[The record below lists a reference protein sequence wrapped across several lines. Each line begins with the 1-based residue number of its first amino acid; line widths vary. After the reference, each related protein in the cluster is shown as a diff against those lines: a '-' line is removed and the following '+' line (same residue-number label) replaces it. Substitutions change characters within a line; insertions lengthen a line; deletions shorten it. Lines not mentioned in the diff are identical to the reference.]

1 MNRVNGYFWQ
11 KSFPMITRF
20 LTPVLQEKLAESK
33 IVVLRGP
40 RRAGRKTLL
49 ATALGEKAETAL
61 IIDCSNKKQRKEID
75 DPAAFRAAVAG
86 RSIVILEEAQYL
98 TALQAIID
106 DALGN
111 DAIDNLVLCCSF
123 EPALQEELW
132 EALRYQGLELTVFPF
147 SYPEMAQHN
156 GLGTEEKEVERRLV
170 FGYYPEIVNDPETA
184 GQQLLQLLEE
194 SIFTQLGAAD
204 RINKSERLIQLL
216 RLLAFNIGQA
226 ISYNDLGQQCGLDNE
241 TVERYIKLL
250 EKAHLLL
257 MLPSYY
263 NGNRYELKKSHT
275 VYFTDNG
282 IRNALIRQFQPLE
295 FRNDIDLL
303 WKNWVI
309 SERLKANA
317 LAGRTPVTYFWKTH
331 TKQEIDYIEVT
342 ENGIAAFKMQWDKRK
357 KIRIPASFTEAYP
370 EIRTTGIN
378 RSTFWGLI
386 TKK

>member
-1 MNRVNGYFWQ
+1 
-11 KSFPMITRF
+11 MIDR
-20 LTPVLQEKLAESK
+20 LLEPVLREKLAESK

-40 RRAGRKTLL
+40 RRSGRKTLL
-49 ATALGEKAETAL
+49 ANVLADKADDTL
-61 IIDCSNKKQRKEID
+61 TIDCSDKKQRKTID
-75 DPAAFRAAVAG
+75 EPASFAEKARGAK
-86 RSIVILEEAQYL
+86 IVVLEEAQYL
-98 TALQAIID
+98 VQLQAIID

-111 DAIDNLVLCCSF
+111 DAIENLVLCCSF

-132 EALRYQGLELTVFPF
+132 EALRFQGLELLVFPL
-147 SYPEMAQHN
+147 SYPEMAQVN
-156 GLGTEEKEVERRLV
+156 GISGEEQEVERRLI
-170 FGYYPEIVNDPETA
+170 FGYYPEIVSHPENA
-184 GQQLLQLLEE
+184 EELLIRLLEE
-194 SIFTQLGAAD
+194 GIFTQLGAAD
-204 RINKSERLIQLL
+204 RINKSDKLIRLL

-250 EKAHLLL
+250 EKAQLLF

-263 NGNRYELKKSHT
+263 NGHRYELKKSHT

-295 FRNDIDLL
+295 FRNDTDLL

-309 SERLKANA
+309 SERRKANA
-317 LAGRTPVTYFWKTH
+317 LAGREPVSYFWKTH
-331 TKQEIDYIEVT
+331 TKQEVDYIEVSET
-342 ENGIAAFKMQWDKRK
+342 GVAAFKMQWDKRK

-370 EIRTTGIN
+370 QIKATGIN
-378 RSTFWGLI
+378 RSAFWSLL

>member
-1 MNRVNGYFWQ
+1 
-11 KSFPMITRF
+11 MIDRS
-20 LTPVLQEKLAESK
+20 LKPVLAEKLAESK

-40 RRAGRKTLL
+40 RKSGRKTLL
-49 ATALGEKAETAL
+49 AEVLGSKTSL
-61 IIDCSNKKQRKEID
+61 TIDCSDKKQKKEVD
-75 DPAAFRAAVAG
+75 DVAAFNQKTAG
-86 RSIVILEEAQYL
+86 SVIIVLEEAQYL
-98 TALQAIID
+98 TQLQAIID

-111 DAIDNLVLCCSF
+111 DGIENLILCCSF
-123 EPALQEELW
+123 EPVLQEELW
-132 EALRYQGLELTVFPF
+132 EALRYQGLELLVFPF
-147 SYPEMAQHN
+147 SYPEMAQKN
-156 GLGTEEKEVERRLV
+156 GINLEDQVVGQRLI
-170 FGYYPEIVNDPETA
+170 FGYYPEIVTNP
-184 GQQLLQLLEE
+184 GQAEELLIKLLEE

-204 RINKSERLIQLL
+204 RINKSDRLIQLL

-250 EKAHLLL
+250 EKAQLLF

-275 VYFTDNG
+275 VYFVDNG

-309 SERLKANA
+309 SERRKANA
-317 LAGRTPVTYFWKTH
+317 LAGREPVSYFWKTH
-331 TKQEIDYIEVT
+331 TKQEIDYIEVSET
-342 ENGIAAFKMQWDKRK
+342 GIAGWKMQWDKRK
-357 KIRIPASFTEAYP
+357 KIRMPASFTEAYP
-370 EIRTTGIN
+370 TIKTTGIN
-378 RSTFWGLI
+378 RTTFWSLL

>member
-1 MNRVNGYFWQ
+1 
-11 KSFPMITRF
+11 MIARF

-40 RRAGRKTLL
+40 RKSGRKTLL
-49 ATALGEKAETAL
+49 NAALGGKAETAL
-61 IIDCSNKKQRKEID
+61 TIDCSDKKQRKAID
-75 DPAAFRAAVAG
+75 DVAAFRSQSAG
-86 RSIVILEEAQYL
+86 HAIVILEEAQYL

-111 DAIDNLVLCCSF
+111 DAISNLVLCCSF
-123 EPALQEELW
+123 EPTLQEELW

-147 SYPEMAQHN
+147 SYPEMARHN
-156 GLGTEEKEVERRLV
+156 GLGTEEKEVERRLI
-170 FGYYPEIVNDPETA
+170 FGYYPEIVADPETA
-184 GQQLLQLLEE
+184 EQRLVQLLEE

-204 RINKSERLIQLL
+204 RINKSGRLILLL

-250 EKAHLLL
+250 EKAHLLF

-275 VYFTDNG
+275 VYFSDNG

-295 FRNDIDLL
+295 FRNDTDLL

-317 LAGRTPVTYFWKTH
+317 LAGREPVIYFWKTH
-331 TKQEIDYIEVT
+331 TKQEMDYIEVT
-342 ENGIAAFKMQWDKRK
+342 ENGITAFKMQWDKRK
-357 KIRIPASFTEAYP
+357 KIRIPVSFTEAYP
-370 EIRTTGIN
+370 EIKATGIN

>member
-1 MNRVNGYFWQ
+1 VGHR
-11 KSFPMITRF
+11 
-20 LTPVLQEKLAESK
+20 
-33 IVVLRGP
+33 
-40 RRAGRKTLL
+40 
-49 ATALGEKAETAL
+49 L
-61 IIDCSNKKQRKEID
+61 I
-75 DPAAFRAAVAG
+75 
-86 RSIVILEEAQYL
+86 
-98 TALQAIID
+98 
-106 DALGN
+106 
-111 DAIDNLVLCCSF
+111 
-123 EPALQEELW
+123 
-132 EALRYQGLELTVFPF
+132 
-147 SYPEMAQHN
+147 
-156 GLGTEEKEVERRLV
+156 
-170 FGYYPEIVNDPETA
+170 FGYYPEIVADPETA
-184 GQQLLQLLEE
+184 EQQLLELLED

-204 RINKSERLIQLL
+204 RINKSDRLVQLL

-250 EKAHLLL
+250 EKAHLLF

-295 FRNDIDLL
+295 FRNDTDLL

-317 LAGRTPVTYFWKTH
+317 LAGREPVTYFWKTH
-331 TKQEIDYIEVT
+331 TKQEMDYIEVT
-342 ENGIAAFKMQWDKRK
+342 ENGISAFKMQWDKRK

-370 EIRTTGIN
+370 EIKTTGIN

>member
-1 MNRVNGYFWQ
+1 
-11 KSFPMITRF
+11 MIVRS
-20 LTPVLQEKLAESK
+20 LQPILEEKLTESK

-40 RRAGRKTLL
+40 RKSGRKTLL
-49 ATALGEKAETAL
+49 AEVLAGKTDSVIT
-61 IIDCSNKKQRKEID
+61 IDCSDKKQKKEID
-75 DPAAFRAAVAG
+75 DTTAFAAKVKGHA
-86 RSIVILEEAQYL
+86 IVILEEAQYL
-98 TALQAIID
+98 TQLQTIID

-111 DAIDNLVLCCSF
+111 DAIGNLVLCCSF

-132 EALRYQGLELTVFPF
+132 EALRYQGLELLVFPY
-147 SYPEMAQHN
+147 SYPEMAQAN
-156 GLGTEEKEVERRLV
+156 GLGEEEKSVERRLI
-170 FGYYPEIVNDPETA
+170 FGYYPEIVAHPDEAEA
-184 GQQLLQLLEE
+184 GLIRLLEE
-194 SIFTQLGAAD
+194 SIFTQLGATD

-241 TVERYIKLL
+241 TVERYIRLL
-250 EKAHLLL
+250 EKAQLLF

-263 NGNRYELKKSHT
+263 NGHRYELKKSHT
-275 VYFTDNG
+275 VYFVDNG

-309 SERLKANA
+309 SERRKANA
-317 LAGRTPVTYFWKTH
+317 LAGRNPETYFWKTH

-342 ENGIAAFKMQWDKRK
+342 ETGISGFKMQWDKRK
-357 KIRIPASFTEAYP
+357 KIKIPASFTEAYP